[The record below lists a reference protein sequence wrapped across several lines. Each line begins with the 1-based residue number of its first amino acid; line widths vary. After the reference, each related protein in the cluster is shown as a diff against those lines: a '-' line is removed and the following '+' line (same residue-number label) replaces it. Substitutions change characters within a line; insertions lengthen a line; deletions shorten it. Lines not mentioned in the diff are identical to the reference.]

1 MSDSPHN
8 QTPEQGKVT
17 DAPRLVNS
25 AGPHARPELTDLEK
39 TPGCG
44 MLPEPGNPNAGP
56 TG

>member
-1 MSDSPHN
+1 MSDPQHN
-8 QTPEQGKVT
+8 QTPGQCKLS

-44 MLPEPGNPNAGP
+44 MLPEPGNPNACP